1 MLSGRFLMFKSP
13 AFWVVS
19 FVAAMLLGL
28 LAALATMQRPGARS
42 VDPNTPL
49 MSPAAFESMEIVAF
63 SMVDQNGNPIDNS
76 ELRGSWTIM
85 SFMFTH
91 CVLAC
96 PTLQGNMYRLAES
109 QTLRDE
115 PVRFMSVS
123 MDPENDTVERLNQ
136 YASDMGVDYER
147 WKLVRGEPELI
158 QEFMSSLGFIPP
170 REDGNPNNLITLPD
184 GSTMGNIIHPNSFLV
199 INPDGQVVGRYRG
212 DDPNEIE
219 QLAIDLKR
227 AING

>member
-1 MLSGRFLMFKSP
+1 MSKSP
-13 AFWVVS
+13 MFWVVS
-19 FVAAMLLGL
+19 AVAGL
-28 LAALATMQRPGARS
+28 LLALIATILTTKPAGSRPG
-42 VDPNTPL
+42 DPNTPL
-49 MSPAAFESMEIVAF
+49 MNPAAYESMEIVPF

-76 ELRGSWTIM
+76 ELRGDWTVM

-199 INPDGQVVGRYRG
+199 INPEGQVVGRYRG

>member
-1 MLSGRFLMFKSP
+1 MPKSP
-13 AFWVVS
+13 MFWVVS
-19 FVAAMLLGL
+19 VVAAMLLGL
-28 LAALATMQRPGARS
+28 IAALATTQRPGARP

-49 MSPAAFESMEIVAF
+49 MNPAAYESMEIVPF

-76 ELRGSWTIM
+76 VLRGNWTVM

-115 PVRFMSVS
+115 PVRFLSVS
-123 MDPENDTVERLNQ
+123 MDPKNDTVERLNQ

-147 WKLVRGEPELI
+147 WKLVRGESELI
-158 QEFMSSLGFIPP
+158 QRFMSSLGFVPP
-170 REDGNPNNLITLPD
+170 REDGNPDNLITLPD
-184 GSTMGNIIHPNSFLV
+184 GSTMGNILHPNSFLV

-212 DDPNEIE
+212 DSVEE
-219 QLAIDLKR
+219 VQQLAIDLKR
-227 AING
+227 AIGG

>member
-1 MLSGRFLMFKSP
+1 M
-13 AFWVVS
+13 FWVVS
-19 FVAAMLLGL
+19 AVAGL
-28 LAALATMQRPGARS
+28 LLALIATILTTQRPGPRP

-49 MSPAAFESMEIVAF
+49 MNPAAYSSMEIVPF

-76 ELRGSWTIM
+76 ALRGNWTVM

-123 MDPENDTVERLNQ
+123 MDPENDTVERLNR
-136 YASDMGVDYER
+136 YASDMGVDYDR
-147 WKLVRGEPELI
+147 WKLVRGEADLI
-158 QEFMSSLGFIPP
+158 HGFMTSLGFVPP
-170 REDGNPNNLITLPD
+170 SEDGNPNNLITLPD

-199 INPDGQVVGRYRG
+199 INPEGQVVGRYRG
-212 DDPNEIE
+212 DDPKEIE

>member
-1 MLSGRFLMFKSP
+1 MFKSP
-13 AFWVVS
+13 MFWVVS
-19 FVAAMLLGL
+19 AVAGL
-28 LAALATMQRPGARS
+28 LLALIATILTTKPAGSRP

-49 MSPAAFESMEIVAF
+49 MNPAAYESMEIVPF

-76 ELRGSWTIM
+76 ELRGDWTVM